1 MRRNVGIRVSAIFV
15 LLWYFLGIIGFN
27 VHTCNASNDSF
38 IVTFLEDMSCDS
50 IHPDEHCATV
60 KTCCCCCG
68 HDSEPASHSDES
80 IEVSKC
86 CTNEYQMLTS
96 SADRVDE
103 THRINLQD
111 SAFCVGVL
119 YSLNDLHTYS
129 NASVSRMCSP
139 PRSCHGERGI
149 HLVCS
154 VWRI

>member
-68 HDSEPASHSDES
+68 HDSEPSSHSDES
-80 IEVSKC
+80 IELSKC
-86 CTNEYQMLTS
+86 CTNEYQMLMS
-96 SADRVDE
+96 EAYRLDE
-103 THRINLQD
+103 SQRINVQGSD
-111 SAFCVGVL
+111 ICQGII
-119 YSLNDLHTYS
+119 YSFSDNHTERAAY
-129 NASVSRMCSP
+129 VSRMCSP
-139 PRSCHGERGI
+139 PRPCYGERSI
-149 HLVCS
+149 NLVCS